1 MCVHWCTAKL
11 CSWSSALSHIYQQYV
26 TSCQILYSFSINNIF
41 HHKMDLRLFPN
52 KFKIKKVRKLNISYE
67 DIQIK
72 QHFKVK
78 YLECMLD
85 ETMSEE
91 QWHFLS

>member
-1 MCVHWCTAKL
+1 
-11 CSWSSALSHIYQQYV
+11 
-26 TSCQILYSFSINNIF
+26 
-41 HHKMDLRLFPN
+41 MDLRLFPN
-52 KFKIKKVRKLNISYE
+52 KFKIRKVRKLNISYE